1 MGIVFRQSVKTSI
14 VTFAGA
20 LLGAATLYLGA
31 KFIAKQELG
40 FIRNTL
46 PEQAALVAQILSFGL
61 NITLIVFV
69 HKYKAGDR
77 RRTALI
83 SMSLFLPLLLFSALL
98 PFYFFF
104 KEDIISFFQPADIP
118 LVSRFYG
125 WLPVL
130 TVFFLYMLL
139 LEQYLVS
146 QMKVAASTFMREV
159 LLRTLTIVLIILFG
173 LHFISYEALVPAT
186 VLVFVIPIAFLVV
199 MAFRT
204 SGFSLSFDWNVFNR
218 EEKKEIASFTWYHF
232 LLTIS
237 INMMSK
243 IDIILLAFW
252 SSLSATAIYGI
263 AVYILSF
270 LQIPYRAMLN
280 ASFPILTKAYHD
292 KDFEKVKD
300 VFVRSS
306 LNILVASVGLA
317 AITACNLHNAVL
329 LLPRGYEPI
338 ASLALILMVGRLF
351 DLSTGM
357 NDQILSISNYYRFTF
372 WVSIVIVAL
381 LIVLNY
387 FLISR
392 YSYYGAA
399 LATTLALIVYNFAK
413 LIFIKVK
420 LQLQPFSMKSLWVV
434 LAGILATLVGFVI
447 PFIVHPV
454 VDAIIRSAV
463 ICTIYLILLI
473 VFKPS
478 PDLNSYLASVRK
490 NKRLF

>member
-31 KFIAKQELG
+31 RFIPKQELG

-46 PEQAALVAQILSFGL
+46 PEQAALVAQVLSFGL

-69 HKYKAGDR
+69 HKYVAGDR

-83 SMSLFLPLLLFSALL
+83 SMSLLLPLLLFLALL

-104 KEDIISFFQPADIP
+104 KQNIIGSFQPADIP
-118 LVSRFYG
+118 LVTRFYG

-130 TVFFLYMLL
+130 TLFFLYMLL

-159 LLRTLTIVLIILFG
+159 LLRVLIIALIILFG
-173 LHFISYEALVPAT
+173 LNVISYDRLVPAT
-186 VLVFVIPIAFLVV
+186 VLVFIIPVALLVG
-199 MAFRT
+199 MSFRT
-204 SGFSLSFDWNVFNR
+204 EGFKLSFKWNVF
-218 EEKKEIASFTWYHF
+218 EGKEKKEIASFTWYHF

-292 KDFEKVKD
+292 NDFEKVKD

-306 LNILVASVGLA
+306 LNILVASTGLA
-317 AITACNLHNAVL
+317 AIIACNLHNAVAI
-329 LLPRGYEPI
+329 LPKGYEPI
-338 ASLALILMVGRLF
+338 SMLVLILMAGRLF

-372 WVSIVIVAL
+372 LVSIVVVGL
-381 LIVLNY
+381 LIVFNY
-387 FLISR
+387 FLITR

-413 LIFIKVK
+413 LTFIKVK
-420 LQLQPFSMKSLWVV
+420 LQLQPFSIRSLWVV
-434 LAGILATLVGFVI
+434 LAGIVATIIGFVI

-454 VDAIIRSAV
+454 VDAIIRSGI
-463 ICTIYLILLI
+463 ICFTYVAILLI
-473 VFKPS
+473 LKPS
-478 PDLNSYLASVRK
+478 PDLNSYLASVKK

>member
-31 KFIAKQELG
+31 RFIPKQELG

-69 HKYKAGDR
+69 HKYEPGDR

-83 SMSLFLPLLLFSALL
+83 SMSLLLPILLFSALL
-98 PFYFFF
+98 PFYFVF
-104 KEDIISFFQPADIP
+104 KPDIIGFFQPADIP

-130 TVFFLYMLL
+130 TLFFLYLLL

-159 LLRTLTIVLIILFG
+159 LLRILTICLIILFG
-173 LHFISYEALVPAT
+173 LGLISYQTLVPAT
-186 VLVFVIPIAFLVV
+186 VLVFIIPLLLLII
-199 MAFRT
+199 MAWRT
-204 SGFSLSFDWNVFNR
+204 NGFKLSFSWNVFNG

-252 SSLSATAIYGI
+252 SSLSATAVYGI

-280 ASFPILTKAYHD
+280 ASFPILTRAYHD
-292 KDFEKVKD
+292 RDMEKVKD
-300 VFVRSS
+300 VFLRSS

-317 AITACNLHNAVL
+317 AIIACNLQNAVA
-329 LLPRGYEPI
+329 LLPKGYEPI
-338 ASLALILMVGRLF
+338 SILVLILIVGRLF

-357 NDQILSISNYYRFTF
+357 NDQILSISNYYRFSF
-372 WVSIVIVAL
+372 WISITIVVL
-381 LIVLNY
+381 LIALNY
-387 FLISR
+387 FLIGK

-399 LATTLALIVYNFAK
+399 FATTLALIGYNFAK
-413 LIFIKVK
+413 LAFIKAK
-420 LQLQPFSMKSLWVV
+420 LQLQPFSLKSLLVII
-434 LAGILATLVGFVI
+434 AGIIAAAIGFIV
-447 PFIVHPV
+447 PFVVHPV
-454 VDAIIRSAV
+454 VDAIVRSV
-463 ICTIYLILLI
+463 IICSVYLAILI
-473 VFKPS
+473 VLKPS
-478 PDLNSYLASVRK
+478 PDLNSYLASVKK
-490 NKRLF
+490 NRRLF